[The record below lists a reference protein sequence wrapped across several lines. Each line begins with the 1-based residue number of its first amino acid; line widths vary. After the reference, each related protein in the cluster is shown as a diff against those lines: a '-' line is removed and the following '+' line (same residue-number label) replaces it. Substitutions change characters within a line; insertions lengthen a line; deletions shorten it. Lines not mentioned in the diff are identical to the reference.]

1 MFKFNYLVFPAP
13 RLPERV
19 RQEYRQTRDQGPKMD
34 KMADV
39 TVLLSISYDKLSHF
53 SAKLRI
59 FVLTMEESKLNWY
72 ALKVFYGKVFDIE
85 AKLADMDLETY
96 IPVRKDLL
104 KGEEHMRALRRLAT
118 RDDRR
123 RDNQFVQAGPLI
135 YKRVPIV
142 TSLLFVRAPKERLKD
157 IEDTVREKGFIYR
170 TADRK
175 AEAVIPDKQ
184 MAMFQLVCSSG
195 AEGLEFFADDDMTRY
210 RTGDRVRVLE
220 GPLQGAE
227 GYIKRIRKDRRLLV
241 AIEGF
246 IAVAT
251 SFIPPQF
258 LEKVPED

>member
-1 MFKFNYLVFPAP
+1 M
-13 RLPERV
+13 
-19 RQEYRQTRDQGPKMD
+19 RDQGPKMD

-39 TVLLSISYDKLSHF
+39 TALLSISYDKLSQF

-118 RDDRR
+118 PDDRR

-142 TSLLFVRAPKERLKD
+142 TSLLFVRAPKERVKE
-157 IEDTVREKGFIYR
+157 IEDTVQDKGFIYR

-175 AEAVIPDKQ
+175 GEAVIPDKQ

-195 AEGLEFFADDDMTRY
+195 AEGLEFFADDDMSRY
-210 RTGDRVRVLE
+210 KTGDRVRVLE

>member
-1 MFKFNYLVFPAP
+1 
-13 RLPERV
+13 
-19 RQEYRQTRDQGPKMD
+19 MD
-34 KMADV
+34 EV
-39 TVLLSISYDKLSHF
+39 
-53 SAKLRI
+53 
-59 FVLTMEESKLNWY
+59 KLNWY

-104 KGEEHMRALRRLAT
+104 KGEEHLRALRRLAT
-118 RDDRR
+118 PDDRR

-142 TSLLFVRAPKERLKD
+142 TSLLFVRAPKERVKE
-157 IEDTVREKGFIYR
+157 IEDTVKDKGFIYR

-175 AEAVIPDKQ
+175 GEAVIPDKQ

>member
-1 MFKFNYLVFPAP
+1 MAHFPA
-13 RLPERV
+13 
-19 RQEYRQTRDQGPKMD
+19 K
-34 KMADV
+34 
-39 TVLLSISYDKLSHF
+39 I
-53 SAKLRI
+53 RI

-72 ALKVFYGKVFDIE
+72 ALKVFYGKVFEIE
-85 AKLADMDLETY
+85 AGLMDMGLETY

-104 KGEEHMRALRRLAT
+104 KGEAHMRALRRLAT
-118 RDDRR
+118 PDDRR
-123 RDNQFVQAGPLI
+123 RDNQFIQTGPLI
-135 YKRVPIV
+135 YKRVPV
-142 TSLLFVRAPKERLKD
+142 VSSLLFVRAPEDRIKEIGKSMGD
-157 IEDTVREKGFIYR
+157 KGFIYK

-175 AEAVIPDKQ
+175 TEAVIPDKQ

-210 RTGDRVRVLE
+210 KTGDRVRVLE

-258 LEKVPED
+258 LEKVPD

>member
-1 MFKFNYLVFPAP
+1 
-13 RLPERV
+13 
-19 RQEYRQTRDQGPKMD
+19 
-34 KMADV
+34 
-39 TVLLSISYDKLSHF
+39 
-53 SAKLRI
+53 
-59 FVLTMEESKLNWY
+59 MEEIKRNWY
-72 ALKVFYGKVFDIE
+72 ALKVFYGKVFEIE
-85 AKLADMDLETY
+85 DRLAAMDLETY

-118 RDDRR
+118 PDDRR
-123 RDNQFVQAGPLI
+123 RDNQFVQEGPLI
-135 YKRVPIV
+135 FKRVPIV
-142 TSLLFVRAPKERLKD
+142 SSLLFVRAPKDRLKE
-157 IEDTVREKGFIYR
+157 IEDCVKEKGFVYK

-195 AEGLEFFADDDMTRY
+195 AEGLEFFADDDLTRY
-210 RTGDRVRVLE
+210 NAGDRVRVLE

-227 GYIKRIRKDRRLLV
+227 GYITRIRKDRRLRV

-258 LEKVPED
+258 LEKVSD

>member
-1 MFKFNYLVFPAP
+1 MSQFPA
-13 RLPERV
+13 
-19 RQEYRQTRDQGPKMD
+19 K
-34 KMADV
+34 
-39 TVLLSISYDKLSHF
+39 I
-53 SAKLRI
+53 RI

-72 ALKVFYGKVFDIE
+72 ALKVFYGKVFEIE
-85 AKLADMDLETY
+85 AKLMDMDLETY

-118 RDDRR
+118 PDDRR
-123 RDNQFVQAGPLI
+123 RDNQFIQAGPLI
-135 YKRVPIV
+135 YKRVPV
-142 TSLLFVRAPKERLKD
+142 VSSLLFVRAPKERLKE
-157 IEDTVREKGFIYR
+157 IEEIVKEKGFLYR

-175 AEAVIPDKQ
+175 SEAVIPDKQ

-210 RTGDRVRVLE
+210 KMGDRVRVLE

-258 LEKVPED
+258 LEKVPES

>member
-1 MFKFNYLVFPAP
+1 MSNWQKIGHFVQIPYLCTP
-13 RLPERV
+13 
-19 RQEYRQTRDQGPKMD
+19 
-34 KMADV
+34 
-39 TVLLSISYDKLSHF
+39 
-53 SAKLRI
+53 
-59 FVLTMEESKLNWY
+59 MEEIKRNWY
-72 ALKVFYGKVFDIE
+72 ALKVFYGKVFEIE
-85 AKLADMDLETY
+85 DRLAAMDLETY

-118 RDDRR
+118 PDDRR
-123 RDNQFVQAGPLI
+123 RDNQFVQEGPLI
-135 YKRVPIV
+135 YKRVPV
-142 TSLLFVRAPKERLKD
+142 VSSLLFVRAPKDRLKE
-157 IEDTVREKGFIYR
+157 IEDCVKEKGFVYK

-175 AEAVIPDKQ
+175 EEAVIPDKQ

-195 AEGLEFFADDDMTRY
+195 AEGLEFFADDDLTRY
-210 RTGDRVRVLE
+210 KAGDRVRVLE

-258 LEKVPED
+258 LEKVSD

>member
-1 MFKFNYLVFPAP
+1 M
-13 RLPERV
+13 
-19 RQEYRQTRDQGPKMD
+19 RDQGPKMD

-39 TVLLSISYDKLSHF
+39 TALLSISYDKLSQF

-118 RDDRR
+118 PDDRR

-142 TSLLFVRAPKERLKD
+142 TSLLFVRAPKERAKE
-157 IEDTVREKGFIYR
+157 IEDTVQDKGFIYR

-175 AEAVIPDKQ
+175 GEAVIPDKQ

>member
-1 MFKFNYLVFPAP
+1 M
-13 RLPERV
+13 
-19 RQEYRQTRDQGPKMD
+19 RDQGPKMD

-39 TVLLSISYDKLSHF
+39 TALLSISYDKLSQF

-118 RDDRR
+118 PDDRR

-142 TSLLFVRAPKERLKD
+142 TSLLFVRAPKERVKE
-157 IEDTVREKGFIYR
+157 IEDTVQDKGFIYR

-175 AEAVIPDKQ
+175 GEAVIPDKQ

-195 AEGLEFFADDDMTRY
+195 AEGLEYFADDDMTRY
-210 RTGDRVRVLE
+210 KTGDRVRVLE